1 MTEIARPT
9 RADKVR
15 EERRRKPGQVLTSGV
30 KLAVDQ
36 SKLDPNFTY
45 RWVNDKG
52 NRVQQLEAADWDPV
66 DEAVKADT
74 DGAGTVQAKV
84 VGTDGGKPYSAI
96 LMRKRKDWFQED
108 KKEAQKPLDEV
119 DETIRRGLN
128 HQKDS
133 PELSGRSYTPNGRNT
148 VSRA

>member
-1 MTEIARPT
+1 MTEEARPT
-9 RADKVR
+9 RAEKVR
-15 EERRRKPGQVLTSGV
+15 QERRRKPGQVLLSGV

-52 NRVQQLEAADWDPV
+52 NRVQQLESADWDPV
-66 DEAVKADT
+66 NEAVKDDS
-74 DGAGTVQAKV
+74 DGAGTVQTKI
-84 VGTDGGKPYSAI
+84 VGTDAGKPYNAV
-96 LMRKRKDWFQED
+96 LMRKRKDWFKED
-108 KKEAQKPLDEV
+108 KKEAQKPLDEL
-119 DETIRRGLN
+119 DEAIRRGMN

-133 PELSGRSYTPNGRNT
+133 PELAGVGYTPGGRNT